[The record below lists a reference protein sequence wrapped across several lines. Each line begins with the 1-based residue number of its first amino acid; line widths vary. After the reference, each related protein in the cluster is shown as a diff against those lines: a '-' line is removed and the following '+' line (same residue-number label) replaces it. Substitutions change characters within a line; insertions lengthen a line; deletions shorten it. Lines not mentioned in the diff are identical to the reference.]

1 MMVAVQ
7 DAVGSSRSG
16 DDGSH
21 VRLTVVD
28 QDKPASLLRKVVDDL
43 LRGKLGY
50 HGVIVTDDLGM
61 GAITGS
67 GRPAAR
73 RCCSA
78 AGG

>member
-1 MMVAVQ
+1 MVVTFASP
-7 DAVGSSRSG
+7 SS
-16 DDGSH
+16 
-21 VRLTVVD
+21 TK
-28 QDKPASLLRKVVDDL
+28 DKPASLLRKVVDDL